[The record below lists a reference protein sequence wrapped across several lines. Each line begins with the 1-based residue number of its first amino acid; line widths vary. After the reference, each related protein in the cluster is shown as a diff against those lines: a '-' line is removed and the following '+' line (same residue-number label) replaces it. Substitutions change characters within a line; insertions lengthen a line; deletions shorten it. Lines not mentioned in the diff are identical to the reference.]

1 MRNLARAAL
10 VVLCATGASLPI
22 LPAAQ
27 AASSAAPADCRY
39 FFTSGR
45 PGPNGETR
53 GSGVYDEGDRDGDG
67 RVCRNGWWVR
77 PYEVHHHHDDDRD
90 DDHRWDDHRD
100 DHHRDDHRWDDHRW
114 DDRRDDDH
122 HRGDHRR
129 DDDRRD
135 DHRHDHGDHHD
146 HDHDHSH
153 GRRP

>member
-10 VVLCATGASLPI
+10 VVLCAAGAALPI
-22 LPAAQ
+22 VPVAQ
-27 AASSAAPADCRY
+27 AASSSAPADCRY

-77 PYEVHHHHDDDRD
+77 PHEVHHHHDDDHGD
-90 DDHRWDDHRD
+90 DGHRWDGHRD
-100 DHHRDDHRWDDHRW
+100 DRRWDDG
-114 DDRRDDDH
+114 RRDDSH
-122 HRGDHRR
+122 HRGDQHR

-135 DHRHDHGDHHD
+135 DHRHDHDD
-146 HDHDHSH
+146 RHDHDHSH